1 MSKRHKQDSTRT
13 IEAMLRR
20 ADMSFS
26 LARTCESAVKKCLT
40 EMGLAV
46 GSAAIPPVGN
56 TGKWTICMAVEN
68 SQGVAVCITFNGS
81 AEPATSKSMG
91 GH

>member
-1 MSKRHKQDSTRT
+1 MSRQQKKDNTKTQ
-13 IEAMLRR
+13 EAMLRR

-40 EMGLAV
+40 EMGLNV

-68 SQGVAVCITFNGS
+68 SQGVAVRITFNGS
-81 AEPATSKSMG
+81 ADPATSKSTG
-91 GH
+91 E